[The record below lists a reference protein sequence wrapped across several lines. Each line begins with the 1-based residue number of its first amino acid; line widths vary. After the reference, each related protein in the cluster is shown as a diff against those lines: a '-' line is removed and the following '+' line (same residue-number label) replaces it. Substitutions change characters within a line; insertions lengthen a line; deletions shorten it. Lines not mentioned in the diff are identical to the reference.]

1 MSVSVSETE
10 GLKRAAALRAAEWI
24 RDGMVLGL
32 GTGSTVYHLLEE
44 IAAQRSRGAWK
55 EIVGVPTSKRT
66 EELARRFGIPLTT
79 LAERPEL
86 DLTIDGADEVDPDL
100 DLIKGLGGALLR
112 EKVVATA
119 SATVVIAVDE
129 GKRVAKLGTRAPLPV
144 EIDPFTL
151 SVHDSF
157 FAALGATPKLRRGE
171 DGEPVVTDGGN
182 YLVDCRF
189 PGGIDDLA
197 LVEQRLDARAGVVE
211 HGLFMGLADY
221 VVVGTPTGVDV
232 LSHGDTRP

>member
-1 MSVSVSETE
+1 MNEIDA
-10 GLKRAAALRAAEWI
+10 LKRAAALRAAEWI
-24 RDGMVLGL
+24 RDGLVLGL
-32 GTGSTVYHLLEE
+32 GTGSTVYYLLEE

-55 EIVGVPTSKRT
+55 EIVGVPTSERT
-66 EELARRFGIPLTT
+66 AELARRFEIPLAT

-129 GKRVAKLGTRAPLPV
+129 GKRVAKLGTRSPLPV
-144 EIDPFTL
+144 EIDSFSLP
-151 SVHDSF
+151 VHGAF
-157 FAALGATPKLRRGE
+157 FAALGATPYLRVGD
-171 DGEPVVTDGGN
+171 DGEPSVTDGGN

-189 PGGIDDLA
+189 PDGIDDIA

-211 HGLFMGLADY
+211 HGLFVGLADY
-221 VVVGTPTGVDV
+221 VVVGTRTGVDI

>member
-1 MSVSVSETE
+1 MEA
-10 GLKRAAALRAAEWI
+10 LKRAAALRAAEWI

-32 GTGSTVYHLLEE
+32 GTGSTVYYLLEE
-44 IAAQRSRGAWK
+44 IGAQRSRGAWK
-55 EIVGVPTSKRT
+55 GIVGVPTSERT
-66 EELARRFGIPLTT
+66 AELARRFGIPLAT
-79 LAERPEL
+79 LGERSEL

-119 SATVVIAVDE
+119 SETVVIAVDE
-129 GKRVAKLGTRAPLPV
+129 TKRVGKLGTRAPLPV

-151 SVHDSF
+151 AVHDAF
-157 FAALGATPKLRRGE
+157 FASLGATPKLRRAD
-171 DGEPVVTDGGN
+171 DGEPAVTDGGN
-182 YLVDCRF
+182 YLVDCHF

-197 LVEQRLDARAGVVE
+197 RVEQRLDSRSGVVE
-211 HGLFMGLADY
+211 HGLFVGLADY
-221 VVVGTPTGVDV
+221 VVVGTRTGVDV